1 MNAISDEK
9 KKNACGIIEKFN
21 LKDLKLKLNSDSYI
35 ASYIYSYPIL
45 LKSSDSLV
53 EHLKEDAALAISHI
67 VYSWMPTILKD
78 VKIEDK
84 YWENIIPAQK
94 ISGLDKASKH
104 IKKLL
109 SSSPINNSWVG
120 LSKVLHF
127 INPNVFPIWD
137 SNVAACFDMYS
148 RSTYNKQCVYDDY
161 LQFIFSN
168 FDRKKVSEVKS
179 IYEEHAKYR
188 ISKVRALEFLMFI
201 AGGEILQ
208 KRKEK
213 RNKEKASPSKP

>member
-1 MNAISDEK
+1 MGSISDEK

-21 LKDLKLKLNSDSYI
+21 LKDLKLKLDSDSYI

-53 EHLKEDAALAISHI
+53 RHLKEDAALTISHI
-67 VYSWMPTILKD
+67 AYGWMPTILKN
-78 VKIEDK
+78 VIIEDK
-84 YWENIIPAQK
+84 YRKNIITAQN
-94 ISGLDKASKH
+94 ISGLDKASEL
-104 IKKLL
+104 IKKLPQK
-109 SSSPINNSWVG
+109 SPINNSWVG

-137 SNVAACFDMYS
+137 SNVAACFDMHYHA
-148 RSTYNKQCVYDDY
+148 TYNKQCVYDDY

-201 AGGEILQ
+201 AGGEIL
-208 KRKEK
+208 
-213 RNKEKASPSKP
+213 